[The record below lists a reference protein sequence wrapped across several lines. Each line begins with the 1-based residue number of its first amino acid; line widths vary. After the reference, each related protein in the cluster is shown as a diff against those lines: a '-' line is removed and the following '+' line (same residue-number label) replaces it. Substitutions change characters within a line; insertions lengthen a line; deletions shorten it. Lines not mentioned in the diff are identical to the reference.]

1 MIGGVNMFRPTDDVN
16 DQIES
21 WESFTGLPE
30 MTHILKF
37 GLGTNR
43 TGGYGEGVTAVFY
56 RASACSGERLW
67 PNLD

>member
-1 MIGGVNMFRPTDDVN
+1 MFRPTDDVN

-43 TGGYGEGVTAVFY
+43 NVGRRRGCRGGILQSNCVF
-56 RASACSGERLW
+56 R
-67 PNLD
+67 